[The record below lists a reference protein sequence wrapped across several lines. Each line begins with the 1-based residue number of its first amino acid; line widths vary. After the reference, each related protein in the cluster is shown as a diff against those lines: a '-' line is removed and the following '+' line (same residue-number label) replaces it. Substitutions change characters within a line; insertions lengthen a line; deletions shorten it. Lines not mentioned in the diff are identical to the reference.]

1 VGLWGR
7 RSAGSVGLS
16 SAKTLTAHG
25 FVGNM
30 VCALDA
36 IWRRVCQP
44 ERRLA
49 MFGGAPIRL
58 ATGVA
63 AVALAMVVGM
73 GLASPDFAF
82 AAAKPVVTHVSPA
95 TGSTLGGTTVRISG
109 KHFMANGHSLVK
121 KVRFGKRAATHV
133 HVRSK
138 GRITVTAPVGKGTV
152 NVTVTTTAGTS
163 AKVSA
168 DKYTYRAP
176 AAPTVTNVNPNG
188 GPIAGSTAVTITGT
202 GFSGTPTVHFGA
214 NAATKVEVVS
224 ATEITCT
231 SPAGAAGTV
240 DVTVTT
246 TAGTSA
252 KVSADKYTYRAPA
265 ASKLVVTT
273 QPVGGVSG
281 ATLATQPVVKIEDS
295 AGNVVSS
302 SATITVTS
310 SAGSTLGGSQAAG
323 LAATGGVATFS
334 NLTLAGLVN
343 TSYTLT
349 FAASGLKSATSSPT
363 SVTLAIG
370 TPYGGGVVAYIL
382 QSGDPGYVAGQTHGL
397 IAATVDQSTG
407 IIWALPAYQS
417 TAVGGTSTAIGTG
430 LANTNAIILQN
441 GVGTTYAAGLARAYT
456 GGGYADWYLPSKDEL
471 NELYLNRV
479 AIGMFESW
487 STSYWSS
494 SEALFDSAWTQDFA
508 SGDQGENGH
517 YKWGVSRVRAIRAF

>member
-1 VGLWGR
+1 
-7 RSAGSVGLS
+7 
-16 SAKTLTAHG
+16 
-25 FVGNM
+25 
-30 VCALDA
+30 
-36 IWRRVCQP
+36 
-44 ERRLA
+44 
-49 MFGGAPIRL
+49 
-58 ATGVA
+58 
-63 AVALAMVVGM
+63 MVVGM